1 MRKLVYNVKV
11 KGDIYMHIGERI
23 KLRRKELGISVD
35 DLASILGKDR
45 STIYRY
51 EKGDIESLPLD
62 ILNPIAKAL
71 RTTPASLMGWEES
84 NTPAVPSSPSSIDN
98 EFLQI
103 LSTLSE
109 EDKQWLLDLI
119 KTVIERRK

>member
-1 MRKLVYNVKV
+1 
-11 KGDIYMHIGERI
+11 MHIGERI

-84 NTPAVPSSPSSIDN
+84 NTPAVPSSLSSIDN